1 MAGWRL
7 THLSGVVASLGSGTG
22 YSSGALASA
31 LEGCFMDLLVG
42 GTHMV
47 RAARGGLPDA
57 RAGAGLAEALPG
69 RVCAAAGRAT
79 TQLHVVPGC
88 VFSLAPNADKLASFD
103 YPEVESLLAWATTH
117 LSHES
122 RSRFRYLRFSKKNC
136 LKHVSRAEFECAS
149 RRCFELF
156 LGEPQ
161 SPLAVHITRKRHL
174 RVSRC
179 LLVPDWA

>member
-22 YSSGALASA
+22 YSSGARASA

-69 RVCAAAGRAT
+69 RVRGCRAGNYAIARRTRVCFPSHQMLT
-79 TQLHVVPGC
+79 T
-88 VFSLAPNADKLASFD
+88 S
-103 YPEVESLLAWATTH
+103 
-117 LSHES
+117 
-122 RSRFRYLRFSKKNC
+122 
-136 LKHVSRAEFECAS
+136 
-149 RRCFELF
+149 
-156 LGEPQ
+156 
-161 SPLAVHITRKRHL
+161 IT
-174 RVSRC
+174 
-179 LLVPDWA
+179 

>member
-1 MAGWRL
+1 
-7 THLSGVVASLGSGTG
+7 
-22 YSSGALASA
+22 
-31 LEGCFMDLLVG
+31 MDLLVG

-69 RVCAAAGRAT
+69 RVCAAARRAT

-122 RSRFRYLRFSKKNC
+122 RSRFRYLRFSKK
-136 LKHVSRAEFECAS
+136 LSQTRIQAEFECAS
-149 RRCFELF
+149 RRCFELS

-161 SPLAVHITRKRHL
+161 SPLAVHITRKRH
-174 RVSRC
+174 
-179 LLVPDWA
+179 

>member
-1 MAGWRL
+1 
-7 THLSGVVASLGSGTG
+7 
-22 YSSGALASA
+22 
-31 LEGCFMDLLVG
+31 MDLLVG

-122 RSRFRYLRFSKKNC
+122 RSRFRYLRFSKK
-136 LKHVSRAEFECAS
+136 LS
-149 RRCFELF
+149 
-156 LGEPQ
+156 Q
-161 SPLAVHITRKRHL
+161 TRIQGG
-174 RVSRC
+174 V
-179 LLVPDWA
+179 